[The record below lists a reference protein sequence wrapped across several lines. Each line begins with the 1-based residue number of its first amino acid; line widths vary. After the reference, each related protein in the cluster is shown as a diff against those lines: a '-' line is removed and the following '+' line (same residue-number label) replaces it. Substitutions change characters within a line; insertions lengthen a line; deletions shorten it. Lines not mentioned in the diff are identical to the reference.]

1 MSKQDDILNAAEALF
16 DARGF
21 HAVGIDA
28 VIEKAG
34 VSPRTLYRHFA
45 SKTVLVA
52 AVLKHR
58 DTRFWGFYEQ
68 ATAKHLAAHGDP
80 VLAAVDA
87 IGDWLTGESH
97 HGCLF
102 LKALGEFAD
111 DEAAILDIARAH
123 KQKLLADLCDRAAHH
138 GQDSAQEK
146 AQVLGRQ
153 LFLLVEGAMAEARLF
168 GAHEATD
175 YARAA
180 AWALVQ
186 QPVVTPQ

>member
-28 VIEKAG
+28 VIERAG

-45 SKTVLVA
+45 SKNVLVA

-58 DTRFWGFYEQ
+58 DQRFWSFYE
-68 ATAKHLAAHGDP
+68 ASAAKHLSAHGDP

-87 IGDWLTGESH
+87 MGDWLTEESH

-102 LKALGEFAD
+102 LKALGEFAE
-111 DEAAILDIARAH
+111 DEPAIIEVSRAH
-123 KQKLLADLCDRAAHH
+123 KQKLLADLCARAKHH
-138 GQDSAQEK
+138 TADN

-186 QPVVTPQ
+186 QPVVAPE

>member
-1 MSKQDDILNAAEALF
+1 MSKQDDILTAAEGLF

-45 SKTVLVA
+45 SKTVLVG

-58 DTRFWGFYEQ
+58 DERFWKFYEQ
-68 ATAKHLAAHGDP
+68 ATAKHLSAHGDP

-87 IGDWLTGESH
+87 FGDWLTGESY

-111 DEAAILDIARAH
+111 DEPAILEIARAH
-123 KQKLLADLCDRAAHH
+123 KQKLLADLCARAAHH
-138 GQDSAQEK
+138 GADT

-168 GAHEATD
+168 GANEATD

-180 AWALVQ
+180 AWALIQ
-186 QPVVTPQ
+186 QPVVTPS